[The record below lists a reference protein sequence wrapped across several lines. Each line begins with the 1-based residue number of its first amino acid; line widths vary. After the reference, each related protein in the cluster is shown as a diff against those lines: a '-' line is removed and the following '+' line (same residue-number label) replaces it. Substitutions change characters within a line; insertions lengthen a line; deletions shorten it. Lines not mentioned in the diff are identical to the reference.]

1 MVYVSEMEENKSI
14 LHELYVFS
22 EWKPEPEYIQKS
34 DSILPENISALW
46 RWMNF
51 LGPKKSLIDG
61 VTTHL
66 EKQQKWHI
74 ALGDEG
80 KVIAVLT
87 DNILE
92 IRTKRSEYATIAART
107 TVSRDAYPQWRK
119 LVWSPDCS
127 FVVLA
132 YGNGVVSFF
141 DLTASN
147 LFNIPIDCSR
157 PGGLECTDNTHA
169 VADIIFM
176 PLRVKDSK
184 WNWEVLVVTYD
195 GKLRGYLVSQT
206 DGCKLHHTFRFA
218 GGVAVIRYCEP
229 HSTLYVAG
237 VPRGSAKDPNSSLSA
252 GITAWR
258 ILNEEPYYK
267 LSVVSDDA
275 DAHATERFKLYV
287 PFRYTN
293 NAAFIVQMELSPD
306 GSKLTCLHCNGDVSV
321 WRLPL
326 LKLLYRWPLNTQPH
340 HDLRNPLAGD
350 EKPGKKKDLTV
361 FYPADIN
368 WWSNEEIIVSR
379 FSGAV
384 TICDIETMANILG
397 KKPEFFQGSPRITC
411 AHSGTFM
418 VLECESNV
426 LPAKKSRSDESMEVV
441 RVESDTEDTM
451 FELARELIKTVLYAI
466 TDIETFQPKP
476 RRITVVSRVY
486 RLLGLKSTTPTDL
499 FSRKIESGHYNEAL
513 ALADTFGLDSDL
525 VYQQQWRKNPV
536 STDAIQ
542 KYLSKVSKKI
552 WAVHQCVD
560 RLPETLPAAK
570 ELLQFGLELTD
581 ETIMDEIN
589 KEQIDP
595 LTDPDD
601 ILLEHLNAYT
611 SELLR
616 CRHVMLFYK
625 ERLKLYESILKCE
638 KSTYIKDEYDRLRS
652 NSIVHSAIE
661 IAKEGRIEALTCLW
675 PHIKTT
681 VMQLAVLDNLPETIN
696 PLDYQHLLPTRH
708 PFQWFDKRSPVKVPP
723 CLPEDDWCRKETFR
737 SIWSS
742 NWSEDSTPELE
753 TAGAIPSAT
762 DDIVK
767 WYDKRARDIEQR
779 SGLVSHA
786 LTLITL
792 ATIGGGVEGLDTIL
806 FHLLT
811 LDVLTYDLN
820 IEGVTLEQLQKMS
833 ILEVCNML
841 MSRSTAVT
849 FVSDLK
855 QYAVP
860 FLKRWE
866 TLSKCN
872 DTCLDGLIKYLE
884 SISIEDLSSIL
895 LVLQSPNEFELDVRT
910 HLELVE
916 RCLYAHTGTEQ
927 LDKACDLLD
936 TLLKDRNFAAVADS
950 LDSGPIDSSKLAP
963 VIDGSISSSEL
974 LRRVREV
981 ERLVSASSR
990 LAWRGVRVPPR
1001 DLRDLTEQPQ
1011 SVVNLLTKMSRTLA
1025 LGEEKPTPQ
1034 DWEKLLKDLLELQ
1047 ATLFGC
1053 ITRDKC
1059 YEIYALA
1066 LLTSGDAPS
1075 IKLASEVL
1083 TVSAEQRR
1091 ATTHVSYYTSVALV
1105 MAAAQEYFNSANSL
1119 VDPSL
1124 ELARCCLQLIKDD
1137 NIEIQQELDLINA
1150 LPILHS
1156 FNVGV
1161 VPVQVRICEDRMS
1174 LIEACLMLEPSAY
1187 LASHKLLK
1195 LAALLKIAGD
1205 DELAREGKVLQLA
1218 GNYAS
1223 SSGVTGAASGSC
1235 AAVELSRRLATLRHA
1250 AAAPLLAHVA
1260 HTAHAHADTATRRL
1274 LYAAAVTFTE
1284 PENIEDILRA
1294 RMGLELES
1302 LQQMG
1307 VTLKENS
1314 HGTLSERWPST
1325 DDEFADAVTTP
1336 MVEKKDLVPAPPE
1349 MKIPLFNYLLDTFQN
1364 KFALSD
1370 NKSATIEASER
1381 TAHCQEFYHSLYPEY
1396 SVSNSYYRYDRFSLP
1411 DAIDGP
1417 MTVGQ
1422 NVLKWFYIQNCL
1434 EDGVTCELE
1443 TEVVQKCAE
1452 EILYKDTPLSVS
1464 CMLRTA
1470 LEPSHTQRLVSNNNT
1485 DTAVSCALYADLIK
1499 CNTGELRDN
1508 AYFAKP
1514 AEMARDTLAAGQLSE
1529 EQLEMVR
1536 LCIARLTGMGEVDG
1550 LRALGYNVNGLLFNA
1565 DDDYRREIIYRV
1577 ARSSEAEHVE
1587 RAVSLA
1593 QKYELDVL
1601 DVWLQHAAAALCA
1614 SPPAPVAPP
1623 PDLTPVAHKRIKETL
1638 WPQLSGTEHN
1648 ALINFFT
1655 LLKTVDEK
1663 APFGA
1668 LTSAEHIKL
1677 LKKAKAA
1684 SSELDYKLLLEQPSA
1699 EQFTSHL
1706 LSIIKPENVGMLSKF
1721 LRTLPPAFKLPVPVN
1736 TIYTKWL
1743 TKYFFSVPSN
1753 ATNKKWM
1760 QQYRQCASYFNKL
1773 AKHELLQFVADTCF
1787 TDMAIERVP
1796 AGTRSLMIMQAV
1808 DYCQQEQENDFKFN
1822 KNEQS
1827 WAQVGQELTRW
1838 ARFLE
1843 NFQSGT
1849 IQALIHN
1856 SPVPREVIWP
1866 EIEKSHGDTE
1876 ILVSC
1881 ISRLMMATDVKL
1893 PQLTTLLQCLHVDA
1907 DVTAVLQHIL
1917 QNHINTTCDMETL
1930 VTRLTSYSK
1939 EGIKFPEDLL
1949 DKVMLKASEFSLP
1962 PHKQIGLLS
1971 LSQKARVHDSDD
1983 LMKIA
1988 QFTVELFRAEWP
2000 DSQYAKELTDEKLVS
2015 EEGRREAFSQFV
2027 EQSDTWQRKKAL
2039 VDVLNCWPPTRK
2051 SDSKSL
2057 HAEYLSRLLSSTTD
2071 QKENLVLIKL
2081 LLRRQVLADEEVK
2094 WLADNVPAES
2104 VINAIWVL
2112 LLSKCEHSKSDILNL
2127 VLQHKEILQKQE
2139 LDEELIKELLDNNMF
2154 VKLVGSP
2161 LYSCL
2166 INYIIS
2172 KEVAG
2177 EEAIA
2182 NFYSVQWAT
2191 DELVRANYCAEA
2203 GHLQL
2208 VSMGVPAALR
2218 GFSQSV
2224 VYCKNMLSN

>member
-1 MVYVSEMEENKSI
+1 MEEKKSI

-51 LGPKKSLIDG
+51 LGPKKNLIDN
-61 VTTHL
+61 VTAHL

-141 DLTASN
+141 DLTASS

-176 PLRVKDSK
+176 PLRVKDTK

-195 GKLRGYLVSQT
+195 GKLRGFLVSQT
-206 DGCKLHHTFRFA
+206 DGCKLHHSFRFP
-218 GGVAVIRYCEP
+218 GGVAALKYCEP
-229 HSTLYVAG
+229 HATLYVAG
-237 VPRGSAKDPNSSLSA
+237 VPRGSAKEPTSSLSA

-267 LSVVSDDA
+267 LSVVSDELEA
-275 DAHATERFKLYV
+275 LATDRFKLYV
-287 PFRYTN
+287 PFRYSN
-293 NAAFIVQMELSPD
+293 HLAFKVQMELSPD
-306 GSKLTCLHCNGDVSV
+306 GSKLVCLHCNGDVSV

-326 LKLLYRWPLNTQPH
+326 LKLVYRWPLNTQPH
-340 HDLRNPLAGD
+340 FDLRNPLAGD
-350 EKPGKKKDLTV
+350 EKPGKKDLSV
-361 FYPADIN
+361 FYPGDIN

-397 KKPEFFQGSPRITC
+397 KKPEFFQGSPKITC
-411 AHSGTFM
+411 AHAGTFM

-441 RVESDTEDTM
+441 KVESDTEDTM
-451 FELARELIKTVLYAI
+451 LEVAKELIKTILYAI

-486 RLLGLKSTTPTDL
+486 RLLGLKSTTPTEL
-499 FSRKIESGHYNEAL
+499 FSRKIESGNYSEAL
-513 ALADTFGLDSDL
+513 ALADTFALDSDL

-581 ETIMDEIN
+581 QTILDEIN

-595 LTDPDD
+595 LLDPED
-601 ILLEHLNAYT
+601 IALEHLNAYT

-652 NSIVHSAIE
+652 NSVVHSAME

-675 PHIKTT
+675 PHVKT
-681 VMQLAVLDNLPETIN
+681 VAMQLAVLEKLPETIN
-696 PLDYQHLLPTRH
+696 PLEYQHLLPTRH
-708 PFQWFDKRSPVKVPP
+708 PFEWFDKRSPVKVPP
-723 CLPEDDWCRKETFR
+723 CLPEEDWCRKEIFR

-742 NWSEDSTPELE
+742 NWSEDSTPEIE
-753 TAGAIPSAT
+753 TVGVIPSAS

-767 WYDKRARDIEQR
+767 WYDKRAREIEER

-786 LTLITL
+786 LTLVTL
-792 ATIGGGVEGLDTIL
+792 ATIGGGVEGLDDIM

-811 LDVLTYDLN
+811 LDVLIYDIN
-820 IEGVTLEQLQKMS
+820 IEGVTLDQVQKMS
-833 ILEVCNML
+833 ILETCTIL
-841 MSRSTAVT
+841 MKMSTPLT

-855 QYAVP
+855 QFVIP
-860 FLKRWE
+860 FLKRCE
-866 TLSKCN
+866 NLSKRN
-872 DTCLDGLIKYLE
+872 DACITGLIEYLE

-895 LVLQSPNEFELDVRT
+895 LVLQSPSEFELDVRT

-916 RCLYAHTGTEQ
+916 RCLFAHTGTEQ

-936 TLLKDRNFAAVADS
+936 TLLKES
-950 LDSGPIDSSKLAP
+950 
-963 VIDGSISSSEL
+963 DGSISGSEL
-974 LRRVREV
+974 VRRVKEV

-990 LAWRGVRVPPR
+990 LAWRGVKVPPR
-1001 DLRDLTEQPQ
+1001 ELRELKEEPQ
-1011 SVVNLLTKMSRTLA
+1011 SVYNLLTKVSRTLA
-1025 LGEEKPTPQ
+1025 LGEEKPLPQ
-1034 DWEKLLKDLLELQ
+1034 DWEKLLKDILELQ
-1047 ATLFGC
+1047 STLFEC
-1053 ITRDKC
+1053 ISKDQC

-1083 TVSAEQRR
+1083 TCTADGRR
-1091 ATTHVSYYTSVALV
+1091 MSTQVNYPRSVALV
-1105 MAAAQEYFNSANSL
+1105 SAAAMEYFNSANSL
-1119 VDPSL
+1119 IDPGL
-1124 ELARCCLQLIKDD
+1124 ELAKCCLTLIKDD
-1137 NIEIQQELDLINA
+1137 NAEIRQELDLINS
-1150 LPILHS
+1150 LQILHS

-1174 LIEACLMLEPSAY
+1174 LIEACLMLDPNAY

-1195 LAALLKIAGD
+1195 LAALLRIAGD
-1205 DELAREGKVLQLA
+1205 DEIAREGQVLQLA
-1218 GNYAS
+1218 GSYACAA
-1223 SSGVTGAASGSC
+1223 GEAGGAGGAAGSGAS
-1235 AAVELSRRLATLRHA
+1235 VELARRLAALRHA
-1250 AAAPLLAHVA
+1250 PAAPLLAHVA
-1260 HTAHAHADTATRRL
+1260 RTAHAHADTATRRQ
-1274 LYAAAVTFTE
+1274 LYAAALTYTSAD
-1284 PENIEDILRA
+1284 NIEDILRA

-1314 HGTLSERWPST
+1314 GLCERWPST

-1336 MVEKKDLVPAPPE
+1336 MVEKKDLVPAQSE

-1364 KFALSD
+1364 KFAISD
-1370 NKSATIEASER
+1370 TKTPTTDANER
-1381 TAHCQEFYHSLYPEY
+1381 TIHVQEFYRSLYPEHD
-1396 SVSNSYYRYDRFSLP
+1396 VSNSYYSYDRFALP

-1417 MTVGQ
+1417 MT

-1434 EDGVTCELE
+1434 ENGVTCELE

-1452 EILYKDTPLSVS
+1452 EILYKDTALSVS
-1464 CMLRTA
+1464 CLLRSTQEA
-1470 LEPSHTQRLVSNNNT
+1470 RHTQRLIDTQNT
-1485 DTAVSCALYADLIK
+1485 DAAVSCALYATLIK
-1499 CNTGELRDN
+1499 CNAADLRDN
-1508 AYFAKP
+1508 AYFTKP
-1514 AEMARDTLAAGQLSE
+1514 AEMARETLEQSNASE
-1529 EQLEMVR
+1529 EQMEMIR
-1536 LCIARLTGMGEVDG
+1536 QCIERLTGMGEVDT
-1550 LRALGYNVNGLLFNA
+1550 LRAMGYSVNGLLFNA

-1577 ARSSEAEHVE
+1577 ARSTDKAHVE
-1587 RAVSLA
+1587 RACSLA
-1593 QKYELDVL
+1593 EKYNMNAL
-1601 DVWLQHAAAALCA
+1601 DVWLQHAGVALG
-1614 SPPAPVAPP
+1614 STPPAPPAAPP
-1623 PDLTPVAHKRIKETL
+1623 PQAQTQTHVQHARIKEVL
-1638 WPQLSGTEHN
+1638 WPQLRGTEHN
-1648 ALINFFT
+1648 ALINFFA
-1655 LLKTVDEK
+1655 LLKSVDEK
-1663 APFGA
+1663 VPISG
-1668 LTSAEHIKL
+1668 LTAAEHIKL

-1684 SSELDYKLLLEQPSA
+1684 SPELDYKLLLEQPST
-1699 EQFTSHL
+1699 EDFTTHIL
-1706 LSIIKPENVGMLSKF
+1706 NIIKPENVGMVTKF
-1721 LRTLPPAFKLPVPVN
+1721 LRTLPPAFKIPLSVN

-1773 AKHELLQFVADTCF
+1773 SKHELMQFVADTCF

-1796 AGTRSLMIMQAV
+1796 AGTRNLMIMQAV

-1822 KNEQS
+1822 KNEQT

-1843 NFQSGT
+1843 NFHSST
-1849 IQALIHN
+1849 IQTLIDN
-1856 SPVPREVIWP
+1856 TNVPRTEIWP

-1876 ILVSC
+1876 KLISC
-1881 ISRLMMATDVKL
+1881 ISRLVMRTDVKL
-1893 PQLTTLLQCLHVDA
+1893 SSLSTLRQCLHVDA
-1907 DVTAVLQHIL
+1907 DLPQVLQSIVEHQLRCIFSSSS
-1917 QNHINTTCDMETL
+1917 METL
-1930 VTRLTSYSK
+1930 VTRLTSYHK
-1939 EGIKFPEDLL
+1939 EGVKIPEELL
-1949 DKVMLKASEFSLP
+1949 EKVMQKATEYALP

-1971 LSQKARVHDSDD
+1971 LSQKSRVHDSDD
-1983 LMKIA
+1983 MMKIA
-1988 QFTVELFRAEWP
+1988 QFTVDLFKNEWS
-2000 DSQYAKELTDEKLVS
+2000 DCQFSKEVTDESLLT
-2015 EEGRREAFSQFV
+2015 EEGRQDAFAKFLDL
-2027 EQSDTWQRKKAL
+2027 SDSWQRKKAL
-2039 VDVLNCWPPTRK
+2039 VDVLNCWPPTRN
-2051 SDSKSL
+2051 SDSRSL
-2057 HAEYLSRLLSSTTD
+2057 HSEYLSSLLKNPTD
-2071 QKENLVLIKL
+2071 ATENLVLIKL
-2081 LLRRQVLADEEVK
+2081 LLRRPVLAEEEVK
-2094 WLADNVPAES
+2094 WLANNVRAES
-2104 VINAIWVL
+2104 VINAIWIL
-2112 LLSKCEHSKSDILNL
+2112 LLSKTEHYQDDILNL
-2127 VLQHKEILQKQE
+2127 VLLHKEYIEKQE
-2139 LDEELIKELLDNNMF
+2139 LEDEFIKELLDNNMF
-2154 VKLVGSP
+2154 IKLVSSP
-2161 LYSCL
+2161 LYTSI
-2166 INYIIS
+2166 INYIIT
-2172 KEVAG
+2172 KESVG
-2177 EEAIA
+2177 EEAVA
-2182 NFYSVQWAT
+2182 NEYSVEWAT
-2191 DELVRANYCAEA
+2191 NELVRASHISEA

-2208 VSMGVPAALR
+2208 MFMGVPASLR
-2218 GFSQSV
+2218 GFSQTV
-2224 VYCKNMLSN
+2224 MYCKNKFNI